1 MLLSHDTAFARFA
14 AVTPAL
20 TPAVPGLPAG
30 TLLETET
37 GWSAIEDIRAGDRVA
52 TIDGG
57 FCKVTAAHA
66 VTAAP
71 APLWCIP
78 GGTLGT
84 CSDLLLPEG
93 HFLALNGPD
102 CRRLFGLPTVLAP
115 VAALAGF
122 AGIHKRPA
130 APLPAHALRF
140 AEEEVVWAQTGAR
153 ILMPGETP
161 ARHFHRLDYGQ
172 TRALLM
178 LRSGGNLAPDL
189 AA

>member
-1 MLLSHDTAFARFA
+1 MLLSHETAFARFT
-14 AVTPAL
+14 AVTATMAPPA
-20 TPAVPGLPAG
+20 PGLPAG
-30 TLLETET
+30 TMLETEA
-37 GWSAIEDIRAGDRVA
+37 GWSPVEEIRPGTRVA

-57 FCKVTAAHA
+57 FCQVIAAHA
-66 VTAAP
+66 VTPAP
-71 APLWCIP
+71 APLWRIP

-122 AGIHKRPA
+122 EGIHRLPA
-130 APLPAHALRF
+130 RPLPAHSLRF

-153 ILMPGETP
+153 ILMPGEAP
-161 ARHFHRLDYGQ
+161 GRHFQRLDYGQ